1 MCDSFLTLV
10 RGVTV
15 IIAIADYQSLFA
27 RKLGVG
33 RVMTLTLTLTKYART
48 CWRSVGWMK
57 IYYIYKYILYIY
69 IYNKNYE
76 HLCVVDGGCAKSV
89 SVSVS
94 VISNQLGHAYFVS
107 VSVISNQ

>member
-33 RVMTLTLTLTKYART
+33 RVMTITLTLTKYART
-48 CWRSVGWMK
+48 WWRNVGWMK
-57 IYYIYKYILYIY
+57 IYYIYNYNY

-94 VISNQLGHAYFVS
+94 VISNQLGRAYFVS

>member
-33 RVMTLTLTLTKYART
+33 RVMTITLTLTKYART

-57 IYYIYKYILYIY
+57 IYYIYIIKIMSI
-69 IYNKNYE
+69 
-76 HLCVVDGGCAKSV
+76 SV
-89 SVSVS
+89 SSMAGVQKV
-94 VISNQLGHAYFVS
+94 
-107 VSVISNQ
+107 